1 MKYISN
7 MLLKYLNLIMPG
19 YPIHI
24 ALYSYVLTD
33 TPDSKQV
40 CNISHIGTAKGGR
53 KKYEDINSKSK

>member
-1 MKYISN
+1 
-7 MLLKYLNLIMPG
+7 MLIKYLNLIMSV

-33 TPDSKQV
+33 TPDSEQV

>member
-1 MKYISN
+1 
-7 MLLKYLNLIMPG
+7 MPG

-33 TPDSKQV
+33 TPV
-40 CNISHIGTAKGGR
+40 CNISHIGTAKGGT

>member
-1 MKYISN
+1 MS
-7 MLLKYLNLIMPG
+7 G

-33 TPDSKQV
+33 TPDSEQI